1 MILRQSGKIADGLYA
16 LGEPEL
22 PAFLLS
28 GGKPV
33 LFDSGM
39 SFVGPRYLSDIQ
51 KTLGNPGKLA
61 YLFLTHS
68 HFDHCGAAAFLKSR
82 IGGLKVG
89 ASRMTAETFRKP
101 NAIRLIQALNSPFL
115 EGVEDSGDLV
125 FTGLEVD
132 ILIED
137 GQEFQPEGGGPSFK
151 TIFTPGHTRD
161 SVSYYIPSLKAL
173 IPGEA
178 VGVYD
183 LNYIISPEFLSSYKE
198 YMASLEKLAALD
210 VDIIMMSHLFVLTG
224 EDAKGYIRKT
234 INRTKEFRQEILDGL
249 DEFNGDRGAVK
260 QKIFKKDY
268 VDTQAILQP
277 ETAYLINLEAKIR
290 AIAEGK

>member
-1 MILRQSGKIADGLYA
+1 
-16 LGEPEL
+16 
-22 PAFLLS
+22 
-28 GGKPV
+28 
-33 LFDSGM
+33 
-39 SFVGPRYLSDIQ
+39 
-51 KTLGNPGKLA
+51 
-61 YLFLTHS
+61 
-68 HFDHCGAAAFLKSR
+68 
-82 IGGLKVG
+82 
-89 ASRMTAETFRKP
+89 
-101 NAIRLIQALNSPFL
+101 
-115 EGVEDSGDLV
+115 
-125 FTGLEVD
+125 
-132 ILIED
+132 
-137 GQEFQPEGGGPSFK
+137 
-151 TIFTPGHTRD
+151 
-161 SVSYYIPSLKAL
+161 VSYYIPSLKAL

-234 INRTKEFRQEILDGL
+234 MNRTKEFRQEILDGL